1 MRQGVNTFLY
11 HERALGGGP
20 FNVIVVIVVIVL
32 HVYGHIA
39 LFLITQPISHFDRCA
54 REVLNFS
61 TLHVE
66 LRVVELGELVVRGR
80 TLVDRVSVDNFLI
93 IS

>member
-11 HERALGGGP
+11 LERALGGGP
-20 FNVIVVIVVIVL
+20 FNVIVVIVL

-39 LFLITQPISHFDRCA
+39 LFLITQPISHFDWCA

-61 TLHVE
+61 ILHVE
-66 LRVVELGELVVRGR
+66 L
-80 TLVDRVSVDNFLI
+80 
-93 IS
+93 